1 MERKEA
7 MLVGWLPTANLGSW
21 GTLSPWARSQ
31 GSPCPCPLGLSTLLL
46 ELFLLIC
53 CLSTLLLPWLWVQ
66 GRSPFLGAVD
76 PNLPSHVLFSP
87 RFGDDIPGMEGL
99 GTGKHCRVMTSCPA
113 LTQVQPCFSRGED
126 YLGWF
131 LSLLGLSAAL
141 RVTREGQ
148 DSLCK
153 LPQSCL
159 CLHTLQ
165 DRKAI

>member
-1 MERKEA
+1 MGGSPLLIWAPEVPSPLGQGAR
-7 MLVGWLPTANLGSW
+7 WLPFA
-21 GTLSPWARSQ
+21 
-31 GSPCPCPLGLSTLLL
+31 PLGRQLSCWSCSFSSAACPHFSFPGCGCTADPLSWVLL
-46 ELFLLIC
+46 
-53 CLSTLLLPWLWVQ
+53 TQ
-66 GRSPFLGAVD
+66 TH
-76 PNLPSHVLFSP
+76 PSHVLFSP

-99 GTGKHCRVMTSCPA
+99 GTGKHCRVMMSCPA

-126 YLGWF
+126 YLGWL